1 MKGVIFTE
9 FLGMV
14 ADRFSEDMVDDIIEA
29 SDLPSGGAYT
39 AVGIYDHGEI
49 VSLVGALS
57 DRSGTPVA
65 DLVKA
70 FGQHLFGRL
79 SVLHPEF
86 VVGIDDAMDFL
97 ERVDKVI
104 HVEVLKLYPDAMLP
118 RFDTRREGDRLQ
130 MIYRSPRGMED
141 LAEGLIHG
149 CLGHFGQEL
158 RMERHKRPDGST
170 EFNLERLR

>member
-14 ADRFSEDMVDDIIEA
+14 SDRFSEDMVDDIIEA

-39 AVGIYDHGEI
+39 SVGIYDHGEI
-49 VSLVGALS
+49 VALVGALS
-57 DRSGTPVA
+57 ERSGTPVA

-79 SVLHPEF
+79 SLLHPEF